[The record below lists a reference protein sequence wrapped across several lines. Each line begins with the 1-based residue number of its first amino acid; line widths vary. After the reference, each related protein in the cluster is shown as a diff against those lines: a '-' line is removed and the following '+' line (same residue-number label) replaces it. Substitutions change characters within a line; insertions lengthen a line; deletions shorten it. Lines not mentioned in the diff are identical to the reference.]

1 MPRKAE
7 AVDTIN
13 LNYSQPSVKTS
24 RVNDGDGG
32 VDANNRC
39 EKQLKNER
47 ARQRRERSLPTRLSS
62 WRAGIR
68 PRNLCSA
75 VLEHVLHLV
84 GSESPRSGLKAQ
96 AGEPGKHH
104 VASKIPLCLL
114 FAATATIHING
125 NSIQISLLEVWS

>member
-39 EKQLKNER
+39 EKQLKKR
-47 ARQRRERSLPTRLSS
+47 TST
-62 WRAGIR
+62 
-68 PRNLCSA
+68 
-75 VLEHVLHLV
+75 
-84 GSESPRSGLKAQ
+84 
-96 AGEPGKHH
+96 
-104 VASKIPLCLL
+104 
-114 FAATATIHING
+114 AATRKVLADPPIKLAGRDSATKPLQRSSRACSTSSRIRVTQKWLKGTSWGTGKTPRGFQNPPVSTVRR
-125 NSIQISLLEVWS
+125 NSYHTHKW